1 MNKKRSDFVSV
12 KENVL
17 KKLIESDGF
26 VSGQEL
32 AESLSVSRNAIW
44 KAVRSLLND
53 GYSIDA
59 VNNKGY
65 KLNNHYRVLSAENIK
80 ANLDTNVYGRKLI
93 VLSEIDS
100 TNNYAK
106 KLAVNGTENGTA
118 VVSDYQTAGKGRM
131 GRSFFS
137 PKGAG
142 LYVSLVIRPDMDIIS
157 AQLITSCTAVA
168 VAEAIEKLCDCEIKI
183 KWVNDL
189 FINDK
194 KLCGILTE
202 ASMNFEERNL
212 DYAVIG
218 IGINICTA
226 EDTPYEL
233 KEIITSIEKETGIA
247 VDRNALCGEVLNS
260 LERHMLNIK
269 NRKFIDE
276 YRRRSFI
283 FGKKVEVV
291 GNGKLKKGTAVGIDE
306 NANLI
311 VKLDEGQ
318 EITVNSGEARIIK

>member
-1 MNKKRSDFVSV
+1 MSV

-32 AESLSVSRNAIW
+32 AESLDVSRNAVW
-44 KAVRSLLND
+44 KAVKSLSND
-53 GYSIDA
+53 GYSINA

-65 KLNNHYRVLSAENIK
+65 RLNNQYKVLSAEHIK
-80 ANLDTNVYGRKLI
+80 INLDTKEYGRKLI
-93 VLSEIDS
+93 VLNEVDS

-106 KLAVNGTENGTA
+106 KLAVNGAENGTT
-118 VVSDYQTAGKGRM
+118 VVSDYQTSGKGRM

-137 PKGAG
+137 PKGTG
-142 LYVSLVIRPDMDIIS
+142 LYVSLIIRPDMDIIS

-168 VAEAIEKLCDCEIKI
+168 VAEAVEKLCNCEIKI

-189 FINDK
+189 FLNGK

-202 ASMNFEERNL
+202 ASMNFEEKNL

-233 KEIITSIEKETGIA
+233 KGIITSIEQETGKTI
-247 VDRNALCGEVLNS
+247 DRNALCGEILNS
-260 LERHMLNIK
+260 LEKHILNIK
-269 NRKFIDE
+269 SRKFMDE

-283 FGKKVEVV
+283 FGKHVEIA
-291 GNGKLKKGTAVGIDE
+291 GNCKLEKGIAIGIDE

-311 VKLDEGQ
+311 VKLDDGQ

>member
-1 MNKKRSDFVSV
+1 M
-12 KENVL
+12 
-17 KKLIESDGF
+17 
-26 VSGQEL
+26 
-32 AESLSVSRNAIW
+32 
-44 KAVRSLLND
+44 
-53 GYSIDA
+53 DA

-65 KLNNHYRVLSAENIK
+65 KPNNQYRVLEAENIK

-106 KLAVNGTENGTA
+106 KLAVNGAENGTV

-212 DYAVIG
+212 DYSVIG

-233 KEIITSIEKETGIA
+233 KEIITSIEQETGIA

>member
-1 MNKKRSDFVSV
+1 MSV

-32 AESLSVSRNAIW
+32 AESLDVSRNAVW
-44 KAVRSLLND
+44 KAVKSLSND
-53 GYSIDA
+53 GYSINA

-65 KLNNHYRVLSAENIK
+65 RLNNQYKVLSAEHIK
-80 ANLDTNVYGRKLI
+80 INLDTKEYGRKLI
-93 VLSEIDS
+93 VLNEVDS

-106 KLAVNGTENGTA
+106 KLAVNGAENGTT
-118 VVSDYQTAGKGRM
+118 VVSDYQTSGKGRM

-137 PKGAG
+137 PKGTG
-142 LYVSLVIRPDMDIIS
+142 LYVSLIIRPDMDIIS

-168 VAEAIEKLCDCEIKI
+168 VAEAVEKLCNCEIKI

-189 FINDK
+189 FLNGK

-202 ASMNFEERNL
+202 ASMNFEEKNL

-233 KEIITSIEKETGIA
+233 KGIITSIEQETGKTI
-247 VDRNALCGEVLNS
+247 DRNALCGEILNS
-260 LERHMLNIK
+260 LEKHILNIK
-269 NRKFIDE
+269 SRKFMDE

-283 FGKKVEVV
+283 FGKQVEIA
-291 GNGKLKKGTAVGIDE
+291 GNCKLEKGIAIGIDE

-311 VKLDEGQ
+311 VKLDDGQ